1 MSYTL
6 KEAIKIEKQINTKLS
21 RKKDPFAPAKAS
33 LWILNDNNKVKSVK
47 ENNDVYDLLDDFDT
61 LETVKD
67 CASFT
72 ILTSGWAAPINETD
86 ENNPPSEHP
95 EKRRVRLIVH
105 ATEFGV
111 ASVMRFKDDA
121 NEIVTDDGNA
131 RGSLA
136 EAVMDLMDK
145 KTNYYIKRKSI

>member
-1 MSYTL
+1 MTFIL
-6 KEAIKIEKQINTKLS
+6 KNAIKIEKQINTKLS
-21 RKKDPFAPAKAS
+21 RKKDPFSVIKAS
-33 LWILNDNNKVKSVK
+33 LWLLNDNNKIKSVK
-47 ENNDVYDLLDDFDT
+47 ENRDVYDLLDDFDT
-61 LETVKD
+61 LESIKD

-72 ILTSGWAAPINETD
+72 ILTAGWAAPINETND
-86 ENNPPSEHP
+86 DMPPSQHP

-111 ASVMRFKDDA
+111 ASVMRFKDKA
-121 NEIVTDDGNA
+121 NEIVTDDGKA

-145 KTNYYIKRKSI
+145 KINYYIKREGV

>member
-1 MSYTL
+1 MTYIL
-6 KEAIKIEKQINTKLS
+6 KEAIKIEKQINAKLS
-21 RKKDPFAPAKAS
+21 RKKDPFGIAKAS
-33 LWILNDNNKVKSVK
+33 LWVMGDNNKVKSVK
-47 ENNDVYDLLDDFDT
+47 ENGDVYDLLDDFDT

-72 ILTSGWAAPINETD
+72 ILTAGWAAPINETD
-86 ENNPPSEHP
+86 ENTPPSQHP
-95 EKRRVRLIVH
+95 ERRRVRLVVH
-105 ATEFGV
+105 VTEFGV

-121 NEIVTDDGNA
+121 DEIVTDDGKA

-145 KTNYYIKRKSI
+145 KVNYYIKKEGV